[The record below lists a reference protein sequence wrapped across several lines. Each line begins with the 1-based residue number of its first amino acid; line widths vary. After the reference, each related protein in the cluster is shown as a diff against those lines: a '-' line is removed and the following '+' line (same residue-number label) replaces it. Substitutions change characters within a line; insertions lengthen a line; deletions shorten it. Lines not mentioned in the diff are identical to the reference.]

1 MAEGPIA
8 PLNPPTRI
16 LMGPGPSMVPPRV
29 YKALTT
35 PLLGYGDPAFH
46 RIMDDLRGLMRFVFN
61 TKNELTFPVS
71 GTGSAGMQTAV
82 CNSLEPGDHIVVC
95 INGFFGLRIAD
106 MAARLGADVTR
117 VEAEWGGT
125 IDPAKVKAALDAK
138 PRTKA
143 VAIVHAETSTG
154 VLHPMADI
162 AQLARQYGALLI
174 VDTVTSLGGCPVEVD
189 AWDADFVYSGTQKCV
204 NVPPGLSPLTVSA
217 RGQEALAAR
226 KSPVVDWYLDL
237 SLIRGYW
244 DGRVY
249 HHTPPTSMIY
259 ALYEGLAI
267 IVEEGLDVRY
277 QRHTTNARALHAGL
291 EAMGLQLLVKPELRL
306 PSLTTVRIPEGVDDA
321 KVRGALLNQHNIEIG
336 GSVGALAG
344 KCWRI
349 GLMGYGS
356 TPQNVLGLLSSLN
369 VVLNQQGFRA
379 DGPAAL
385 AAAARVFGE

>member
-1 MAEGPIA
+1 
-8 PLNPPTRI
+8 
-16 LMGPGPSMVPPRV
+16 MVPPRV
-29 YKALTT
+29 YRALTT
-35 PLLGYGDPAFH
+35 QLLGYGDPAFH
-46 RIMDDLRGLMRFVFN
+46 RIMDDLRGLMRTVFN
-61 TKNELTFPVS
+61 TTHELTFPVS

-106 MAARLGADVTR
+106 MASRLGAEVTR
-117 VEAEWGGT
+117 VEAEWGT
-125 IDPAKVKAALDAK
+125 AIDPAKVKAALDARPK
-138 PRTKA
+138 TKA

-154 VLHPMADI
+154 VLHPMAEI
-162 AQLARQYGALLI
+162 ASLARQHGALLI

-204 NVPPGLSPLTVSA
+204 NVPPGLSPITVSA

-226 KSPVVDWYLDL
+226 KVPVADWYLDL

-259 ALYEGLAI
+259 ALYEGLSI
-267 IVEEGLDVRY
+267 IVEEGLEPRY
-277 QRHTTNARALHAGL
+277 QRHRDNARALAAGL

-321 KVRGALLNQHNIEIG
+321 KVRGALLNEHNLEIG

-356 TPQNVLGLLSSLN
+356 SRQNVLGLLSALE
-369 VVLNQQGFRA
+369 VVLAGQGYRTA
-379 DGPAAL
+379 PGAGV
-385 AAAARVFGE
+385 AAAALCAA